1 MYFDTYWFSDR
12 FLNGIYFPIFMD
24 DKYVNLLEKQG
35 YRFTGNNS
43 AIKICDWT
51 RKSLRG
57 EGTCY
62 KEKFYGIKSHQCCQ
76 ISLAVNYCDKDCLY
90 CWRAREN
97 FPFLGVDEPADV
109 LEKAN
114 HFQKKLLEGFKGLR
128 GIDMKRFAESSEI
141 TSFAI
146 SLTGESLY
154 YPKLNEF
161 IKLARNAGKNVFF
174 VTHGG
179 YPTALNKIEAPTQL
193 YLSMDAPNK
202 ELFDI
207 LQRSKDKD
215 AWKKYLESLKILEK
229 LKSKTRTAVRLT
241 LIYNMNMFD
250 LEGYAKLIGIAQ
262 PNFIEVKS
270 YMWMGYSKTKLL
282 PRNSPF
288 HSEIQEFCEKLVKLI
303 PYKIADEQEVSR
315 VVLLQR
321 KGEKIN
327 RKLPF

>member
-1 MYFDTYWFSDR
+1 M
-12 FLNGIYFPIFMD
+12 
-24 DKYVNLLEKQG
+24 KLLEKQG
-35 YRFTGNNS
+35 YRFTGRNS

-62 KEKFYGIKSHQCCQ
+62 KERFYGIKSHQCCQ

-97 FPFLGVDEPADV
+97 FPFSGVDEPSDV
-109 LEKAN
+109 IGKAN
-114 HFQKKLLEGFKGLR
+114 YFQKKLLEGFKGLR
-128 GIDMKRFAESSEI
+128 GIDMERFAESSEI
-141 TSFAI
+141 SNFAI

-161 IKLARNAGKNVFF
+161 IKLARKSGKNVFF

-179 YPTALNKIEAPTQL
+179 YPYALKKIEAPTQL

-202 ELFDI
+202 ELFEI
-207 LQRSKDKD
+207 LQRSNDKD
-215 AWKKYLESLKILEK
+215 AWKKYLESLKILK
-229 LKSKTRTAVRLT
+229 NLKKKTRTVVRLT
-241 LIYNMNMFD
+241 LIHNMNMLD
-250 LEGYAKLIGIAQ
+250 LGGYAKLIEIAK

-270 YMWMGYSKTKLL
+270 YMWMGYSKKKLL

-288 HSEIQEFCEKLVKLI
+288 HSEIKEFCEKLVKLI
-303 PYKIADEQEVSR
+303 PYKIVDEQEISR

-321 KGEKIN
+321 KGERIKRKI
-327 RKLPF
+327 

>member
-1 MYFDTYWFSDR
+1 
-12 FLNGIYFPIFMD
+12 MD
-24 DKYVNLLEKQG
+24 EKYIKLLEKQG
-35 YRFTGNNS
+35 YRFTGRNS

-62 KEKFYGIKSHQCCQ
+62 KEKFYGIESHRCCQ

-97 FPFLGVDEPADV
+97 FPFLGVDEPSDV
-109 LEKAN
+109 FERACY
-114 HFQKKLLEGFKGLR
+114 FQKKLLEGFKGLN
-128 GIDMKRFAESSEI
+128 GIDMKRFIESSEI
-141 TSFAI
+141 KSFAI

-161 IKLARNAGKNVFF
+161 IKLVKKAGKNVFF

-179 YPTALNKIEAPTQL
+179 YPSALEKIEAPTQL
-193 YLSMDAPNK
+193 YLSMDAPNE
-202 ELFDI
+202 ELFGI
-207 LQRSKDKD
+207 LQRSKDKN
-215 AWKKYLESLKILEK
+215 AWKKYLWSLNILKK
-229 LKSKTRTAVRLT
+229 LKRKTRTVIRLT
-241 LIYNMNMFD
+241 LIHNMNMLD
-250 LEGYAKLIGIAQ
+250 LEGYAKLIEIAQ

-270 YMWMGYSKTKLL
+270 YMWMGYSKKKLS

-288 HSEIQEFCEKLVKLI
+288 HEEIVDFCEKLVKLI
-303 PYKIADEQEVSR
+303 PYRIADSQEISR

-321 KGEKIN
+321 KGDGIKRKIC
-327 RKLPF
+327 